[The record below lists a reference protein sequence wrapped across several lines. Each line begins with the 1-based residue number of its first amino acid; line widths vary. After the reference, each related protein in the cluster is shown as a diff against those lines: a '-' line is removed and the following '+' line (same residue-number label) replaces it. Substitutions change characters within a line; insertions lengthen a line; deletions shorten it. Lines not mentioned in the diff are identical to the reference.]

1 MLKRLLHCATA
12 SFRLSKNP
20 DFRKY
25 RRGEPCSP
33 AEKQGFSDFPKEN
46 NRIFRLAA
54 TDFAGAKSTGDRGSP
69 LRVFF

>member
-33 AEKQGFSDFPKEN
+33 AEKQRFSDFPKEN